1 MVQTISRGQMGA
13 LDKLGQGGQGV
24 VYRAPAVRTTFA
36 KSMVFKEYKPGTLA
50 SLNVVAL
57 EAMPEFLESLPYR
70 DGAKLISIAS
80 WPCAVVDDGG
90 DITGFVMPSIPEEFF
105 TDFRTAR
112 GASRVTAEFQ
122 HLLNDLHVL
131 AMRFPSGVISDRQ
144 RYELLQQAASALK
157 FLHDRGVCVG
167 DISPKNLLFSLS
179 PVPAVYFV
187 DCDAMRVNGV
197 SLVKQME
204 TPGWEVPAGEELATV
219 SSDRYKLAL
228 LAVRLLVGSQD
239 AKDPG
244 RLPPATPV
252 ALQHLI
258 ADTLSG
264 APDQRPSL
272 DEWDA
277 VLNQA
282 IATAPV
288 SPPRPPPLS
297 VPVTAPTP
305 TVVITP
311 PSNPRLRPPPPPPP
325 QSVGIPAP
333 GSSSNRNTW
342 LLVAG
347 GLLLG
352 VVLLLI
358 NNGLFRSPTPSPPIA
373 TGSYPDPPTS
383 TISPVVPVALPANA
397 VFCGNSGGVGA
408 YTRAARGTTITSCP
422 FAEAVRD
429 AVNSSS
435 GGFPRIIRAYS
446 PVTKRYYDM
455 DCVGGGPVVTCTGGN
470 DAVVYVY

>member
-1 MVQTISRGQMGA
+1 MVQTISRGQMGV

-24 VYRAPAVRTTFA
+24 VYRAPSVRSTYA

-50 SLNVVAL
+50 SLNVAAL

-70 DGAKLISIAS
+70 DGANLISTAS

-90 DITGFVMPSIPEEFF
+90 DITGFVMPSIPDEFF
-105 TDFRTAR
+105 TDFRTAM
-112 GASRVTAEFQ
+112 GPSRVAAEFQ
-122 HLLNDLHVL
+122 HLLNDPHVL

-144 RYELLQQAASALK
+144 RYELLQQVASALK

-179 PVPAVYFV
+179 PTPAIYFV

-197 SLVKQME
+197 SLANQME
-204 TPGWEVPAGEELATV
+204 TPGWQIPAGEEMATT
-219 SSDRYKLAL
+219 SSDRYKLGL
-228 LAVRLLVGSQD
+228 LALRLLVGSQD

-252 ALQHLI
+252 SLQHVI
-258 ADTLSG
+258 ADTLNS
-264 APDQRPSL
+264 APGQRPSL
-272 DEWDA
+272 DQWDA
-277 VLNQA
+277 VLKEA

-288 SPPRPPPLS
+288 SPPPPPPPPPPS
-297 VPVTAPTP
+297 APVTAPTP
-305 TVVITP
+305 IVVITP
-311 PSNPRLRPPPPPPP
+311 PSNPGLPPPPPPTP
-325 QSVGIPAP
+325 PPPP
-333 GSSSNRNTW
+333 GGATNRNTW

-352 VVLLLI
+352 AVLLFI
-358 NNGLFRSPTPSPPIA
+358 NNGPPQSPTPSPA
-373 TGSYPDPPTS
+373 TTTRSFPDPPTN
-383 TISPVVPVALPANA
+383 TMSPDGPVTLPANA
-397 VFCGNSGGVGA
+397 VFCGQRGGVS

-422 FAEAVRD
+422 FAESVRD
-429 AVNSSS
+429 AVNSSG
-435 GGFPRIIRAYS
+435 GGFPRTVRAYS
-446 PVTKRYYDM
+446 PVTNRYYDM
-455 DCVGGGPVVTCTGGN
+455 DCVGGNPVVTCTGGN